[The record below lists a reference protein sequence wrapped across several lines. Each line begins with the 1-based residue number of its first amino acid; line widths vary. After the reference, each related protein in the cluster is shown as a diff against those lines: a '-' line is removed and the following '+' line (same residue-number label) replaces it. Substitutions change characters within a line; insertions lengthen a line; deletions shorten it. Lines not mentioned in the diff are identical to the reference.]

1 MAVSKRSSRKMNPH
15 PSGSVSGAISSGA
28 GIGLPQGIA
37 LVAVLLVFLGATFVA
52 FTQSPRINPSAP
64 PTLNERFFYP
74 WETNAIKRLP
84 IITGDLNDVFVLPG
98 SMLIWVVG
106 DGGMI
111 LHSKDG
117 GITWGQQEYPAD
129 GAADKAEAIPLGLGN
144 QFSLFPIAMAAM
156 EKDPKAQYKKGDDIK
171 QARVQQSPI
180 QESSIQESSI
190 QESPIQKSPVQ
201 QSPNQQSPIQQE
213 SVQQIPA
220 QQNSTQQS
228 EESGAPVENKTSAEG
243 EIIVP
248 DNLLPDIGT
257 VFFEDANN
265 GVVLGRDGT
274 MLGTSDGGAT
284 WNENSAAEQLI
295 ARAQKRAEERA
306 LLFADYTEGQERRYI
321 NSDANAREQLD
332 DTSWLQVGDGGLIA
346 RSDDDGETW
355 YPLSRGKFSKVDGN
369 LADEQGVLLSGAQLS
384 GDELLAGD
392 KDAAGYRRFP
402 APWYWLV
409 CCLIIFY
416 GIYFFTR
423 KADPLPPEESIA
435 DLLASDRP
443 LRPGDPDP
451 LGYNAIACGLS
462 RFMRNPSTEPPLTL
476 AITGAW
482 GSGKSSLMNL
492 LYHDLKK
499 FGFTPVWFNA
509 WHHQK
514 GEQLLAS
521 LYANIR
527 NQAVPG
533 LFSFSQL
540 VPVGLMF
547 RINLLFRRGVKHW
560 LVTVVLIGVFAASA
574 TYLWTHSS
582 SSTMNLNKV
591 TEALISPGFS
601 WEALLVALFG
611 NVAPLMALLQALRA
625 FGLNPLSLVTAQGDR
640 QTQRQVDPSARQ
652 QFAREFNEV
661 AKSLSLGRMVIFIDD
676 LDRCSKENVVDILEA
691 INFLSVSGD
700 CYIVL
705 GMDETW
711 VKICIDEHFKEMA
724 KDKPD
729 FSEQY
734 LEKMINIKVPVPQL
748 SDADSSKLLA
758 WDLPDTNPDDTS
770 TAIQLW
776 RGVKGA
782 LHPYRYFLLM
792 VCVVI
797 LGICFGFLIDSLFK
811 SEVKTPSPTQTI
823 ATWNN
828 INIDELSM
836 ASGSPNFTLNVY
848 ENSESIESAEAVSG
862 WEVSLTATEDD
873 LKKGIV
879 IGKLGDAKA
888 SAALVLKATVTA
900 PGTTSANEETD
911 NDTSR
916 STEAKFY
923 LGQQD
928 NYWGDFWLPLLAAL
942 LLGVGVAAYSMKMP
956 VRRPKDS
963 VEFKQALK
971 IWKPWILL
979 NRQTPRAIKRYLNR
993 VRYMAMRYRTEPEPQ
1008 VPSLGAG
1015 FSRLF
1020 RRSDH
1025 AEKPVHSPDAQLEA
1039 KLVALSAIQAVNTP
1053 WALNVFDID
1062 DIKHEDL
1069 YALVRDKFGEQAA
1082 SSDKAIKLV
1091 EQLWESI
1098 GLHREEFGDI
1108 INVDEE
1114 RQKDFEKI
1122 LANMQIQ

>member
-1 MAVSKRSSRKMNPH
+1 MAVSKRASRKTNPYTSGTGAD
-15 PSGSVSGAISSGA
+15 PSATGVS
-28 GIGLPQGIA
+28 LPQGIA
-37 LVAVLLVFLGATFVA
+37 LVAVLLLFLGATFVA
-52 FTQSPRINPSAP
+52 FTQSPRINLLAT
-64 PTLNERFFYP
+64 PTLGERLFYP
-74 WETNAIKRLP
+74 LESNAIKRLP
-84 IITGDLNDVFVLPG
+84 IIAGNLNDVFVLPG
-98 SMLIWVVG
+98 SQLAWIVG

-117 GITWGQQEYPAD
+117 GITWVQQAYPVDGQP
-129 GAADKAEAIPLGLGN
+129 DKAEAIPLSLGDR
-144 QFSLFPIAMAAM
+144 FSLFPLAVAAI
-156 EKDPKAQYKKGDDIK
+156 EKDPKARYQKGDDTKPSATQQIPT
-171 QARVQQSPI
+171 QQSPV
-180 QESSIQESSI
+180 QQA
-190 QESPIQKSPVQ
+190 PVQ
-201 QSPNQQSPIQQE
+201 QSPTQQSPIQQNAE
-213 SVQQIPA
+213 SV
-220 QQNSTQQS
+220 
-228 EESGAPVENKTSAEG
+228 APVEEKNTQESNATEPSTQPSPTEG
-243 EIIVP
+243 ELVVP
-248 DNLLPDIGT
+248 DKLLPDLFT
-257 VFFEDANN
+257 VFFEDAKH
-265 GVVLGRDGT
+265 GAVLSRGEIIR
-274 MLGTSDGGAT
+274 LGTSDGGAT
-284 WNENSAAEQLI
+284 WKENSASEQLL
-295 ARAQKRAEERA
+295 AKAQEREGRREQ
-306 LLFADYTEGQERRYI
+306 LFADYTEGRERRYRY
-321 NSDANAREQLD
+321 SDANAREQFD
-332 DTSWLQVGDGGLIA
+332 DKRWLQVGDGGLIA
-346 RSDDDGETW
+346 RTDDAGEIW
-355 YPLSRGKFSKVDGN
+355 YPLSRGKFSKVDGS
-369 LADEQGVLLSGAQLS
+369 LSDEDGLFLSAAQLS
-384 GDELLAGD
+384 DEELATEIKNID
-392 KDAAGYRRFP
+392 DDSYQRFP

-409 CCLIIFY
+409 CCLVIFY
-416 GIYFFTR
+416 GVYFFTR
-423 KADPLPPEESIA
+423 KADSLPPEESIA

-451 LGYNAIACGLS
+451 LGYNSIACGLS

-492 LYHDLKK
+492 LYYDLKK

-533 LFSFSQL
+533 LFSFSQMI
-540 VPVGLMF
+540 PVGLMF

-560 LVTVVLIGVFAASA
+560 FVTVVLIGVFAASA
-574 TYLWTHSS
+574 TYLCTHTSS
-582 SSTMNLNKV
+582 SSMSLNKV
-591 TEALISPGFS
+591 TEALVTPGFS
-601 WEALLVALFG
+601 WETLLVALFG

-625 FGLNPLSLVTAQGDR
+625 FGLNPLSLMTAQGDR

-711 VKICIDEHFKEMA
+711 VKICIDEHFKEMS

-758 WDLPDTNPDDTS
+758 WDLPDANSDDAS
-770 TAIQLW
+770 TAVQFW
-776 RGVKGA
+776 NGVKGA

-792 VCVVI
+792 VCVVV
-797 LGICFGFLIDSLFK
+797 LGICFGFFIDSLFK
-811 SEVKTPSPTQTI
+811 AETKTPSPSQTI

-828 INIDELSM
+828 IEIDELSM
-836 ASGSPNFTLNVY
+836 VGGNPNFTLSVY
-848 ENSESIESAEAVSG
+848 ENTAPTASDNATSASSAASR
-862 WEVSLTATEDD
+862 WELSLTATEDD

-888 SAALVLKATVTA
+888 SAALVLKGKLAA
-900 PGTTSANEETD
+900 KEISSGSGEGDSEI
-911 NDTSR
+911 SR
-916 STEAKFY
+916 SSETKF
-923 LGQQD
+923 LSGQHD
-928 NYWGDFWLPLLAAL
+928 NYWGDFWLPLLVAV
-942 LLGVGVAAYSMKMP
+942 LLGAGVAAYSMRMP

-963 VEFKQALK
+963 VEFKQALN

-993 VRYMAMRYRTEPEPQ
+993 VRYMAMRYRTEPEAQ
-1008 VPSLGAG
+1008 TRGLGAG
-1015 FSRLF
+1015 FLRLF
-1020 RRSDH
+1020 RKDNPV
-1025 AEKPVHSPDAQLEA
+1025 EKPVHSTDAQLEA

-1053 WALNVFDID
+1053 WAVNVFDID

-1069 YALVRDKFGEQAA
+1069 HALVKEKFGEQAG
-1082 SSDKAIKLV
+1082 SSDKAIRLV

-1098 GLHREEFGDI
+1098 GLHREEFGDTI
-1108 INVDEE
+1108 GVDEE
-1114 RQKDFEKI
+1114 KQKDFEKM
-1122 LANMQIQ
+1122 LANMQVG